1 MLERIRI
8 RSGEPHPFDVEIIHR
23 GRDLTA
29 LVNVRAPGTTSTDV
43 PFGYREFA
51 ACIVGEIHR
60 HAANRPLE
68 DAAQA
73 AEEMMRH
80 WNQA

>member
-1 MLERIRI
+1 MNHGYRYLIH
-8 RSGEPHPFDVEIIHR
+8 SGTWAT
-23 GRDLTA
+23 TA
-29 LVNVRAPGTTSTDV
+29 QRATSSGV

-68 DAAQA
+68 DAAVA
-73 AEEMMRH
+73 AEDMMRH
-80 WNQA
+80 WNRA